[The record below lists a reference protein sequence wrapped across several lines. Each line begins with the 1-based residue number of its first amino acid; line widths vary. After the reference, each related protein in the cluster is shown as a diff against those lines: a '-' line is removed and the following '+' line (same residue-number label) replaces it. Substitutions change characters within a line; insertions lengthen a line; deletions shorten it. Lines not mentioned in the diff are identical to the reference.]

1 MRNQYCLAS
10 SDPGSSRPFRRG
22 GARAAPPPR
31 RPAAPPPRRP
41 RPYALR
47 QLLATRVVI
56 NNAVS
61 ATLSEHA
68 RKAKEA
74 GHASLTG
81 QRQGVLY
88 LRDRRRRGGPE
99 GPPSNDHQDKLQMIA
114 RIKGQEKRF
123 RTPKRTNKPPTHP
136 TTTGS
141 TKATTRSYGVRSS
154 RSGLLRHQTG
164 ASL

>member
-1 MRNQYCLAS
+1 MVGVFEWPAVR
-10 SDPGSSRPFRRG
+10 GSKAMHRLPDSAKDDYF
-22 GARAAPPPR
+22 
-31 RPAAPPPRRP
+31 
-41 RPYALR
+41 
-47 QLLATRVVI
+47 T
-56 NNAVS
+56 S
-61 ATLSEHA
+61 ATD
-68 RKAKEA
+68 
-74 GHASLTG
+74 
-81 QRQGVLY
+81 
-88 LRDRRRRGGPE
+88 DRRRRGGPE

-136 TTTGS
+136 TTTSS